1 MSVTFNNI
9 EVSKPIL
16 NYVGIISWI
25 KLYAHLYSYK
35 LGELTFIFCS
45 DEYLKDINVKYLS
58 HDYYTDIITFDYTED
73 YFISG
78 DMFISIERI
87 KDNSSNMGIEFDEEI
102 LRVII
107 HGLLHLIGFNDS
119 SEIEKIIMRNVENE
133 SIIKFKSESN
143 V

>member
-1 MSVTFNNI
+1 
-9 EVSKPIL
+9 
-16 NYVGIISWI
+16 
-25 KLYAHLYSYK
+25 
-35 LGELTFIFCS
+35 
-45 DEYLKDINVKYLS
+45 
-58 HDYYTDIITFDYTED
+58 
-73 YFISG
+73 
-78 DMFISIERI
+78 MFISIERI